1 VTYAT
6 YLGGNSYDF
15 GYAIS
20 VDATGS
26 AYVTGATHSS
36 NFPVTPGAFDPIY
49 GGGPWDDAFVA
60 KLNPAGSA
68 LTYATYLGGSDSEIG
83 WGITVDGGGSVYLTG
98 ITSSPGFPNTPN
110 AFDAS
115 YNGGGGDV
123 FVVRLNA
130 GGSGLGYTIVL
141 GGGDIDVGR
150 GIAVDGAG
158 NIFVTG
164 WTRSS
169 DFPVTPDAFDTSYNG
184 GTGDAFVARLSAGG
198 STSSYATYVGGSDG
212 DGGSAIAL
220 DGTGGANV
228 AGWTGSGDFPTTP
241 GSFDP
246 SHNGGSDA
254 FVAQLNQAGSALAY
268 ATFLGGSF
276 DDTGIGI
283 ALDGTGKAH
292 VTGRTNSVD
301 FPTTSGAYN
310 PTHNGAFDAFVS
322 KLALES
328 QATAT
333 ATPTMTPTASPTLT
347 STPTPTL
354 TSTPTPTATVT
365 PGNQSPPVF
374 LPIMLRN
381 GS

>member
-68 LTYATYLGGSDSEIG
+68 LTYATFLGGSGSEIG
-83 WGITVDGGGSVYLTG
+83 WGITVDGGGSAYVTG

-123 FVVRLNA
+123 FVARLNA

-141 GGGDIDVGR
+141 GGGEIDVGR

-184 GTGDAFVARLSAGG
+184 GAGDAFVARLSAGG
-198 STSSYATYVGGSDG
+198 STPSYATYVGGSDG

-220 DGTGGANV
+220 DGTGGAYV
-228 AGWTGSGDFPTTP
+228 AGWTGSGDFPATP

-268 ATFLGGSF
+268 ATFLGGSI

-283 ALDGTGKAH
+283 ALDGTGKAYA
-292 VTGRTNSVD
+292 TGRTNSVD

-333 ATPTMTPTASPTLT
+333 ATPTTTPTASPT
-347 STPTPTL
+347 P

-365 PGNQSPPVF
+365 PGNQSPQVF